1 MKGVSNRSMETMSL
15 NMRDETLKPS
25 MGCLLDTIFGFMQFT
40 NMIRVVRSTKLG
52 N

>member
-1 MKGVSNRSMETMSL
+1 MMEVSNRSMETMIL
-15 NMRDETLKPS
+15 NMRGETLKPS
-25 MGCLLDTIFGFMQFT
+25 MGCLLDNIFGFMKFT